1 MYKRYLE
8 NYEEIERKVR
18 YRLTI
23 NDLSSLTS
31 SKLRIVRKTSQYA
44 VVLCT
49 FHKEK
54 TASMFFYDNTTSFIC
69 YGCGTSGNYVSFFA
83 LMEGITYIE
92 AVTRLARFYKIKMK
106 WRKK

>member
-8 NYEEIERKVR
+8 NYKEVEREVR
-18 YRLTI
+18 YRLTL
-23 NDLSSLTS
+23 NDLRSLTS
-31 SKLRIVRKTSQYA
+31 SKLKATRKTRLYT

-54 TASMFFYDNTTSFIC
+54 TASLFFYETSIAFKC
-69 YGCGTSGNYVSFFA
+69 YGCGESGNYVSFFA
-83 LMEGITYIE
+83 KMEGITYIE

-106 WRKK
+106 WSKK